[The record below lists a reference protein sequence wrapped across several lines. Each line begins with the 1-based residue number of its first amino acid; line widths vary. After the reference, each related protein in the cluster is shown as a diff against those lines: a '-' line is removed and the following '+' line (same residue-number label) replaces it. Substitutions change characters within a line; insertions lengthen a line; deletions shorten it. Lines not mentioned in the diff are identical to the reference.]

1 MNNLTINKIGF
12 WSAALAVIFGFGY
25 CIPQILSELK
35 VLPHPQDLFWLF
47 LPSLFL
53 APVFLIAMISL
64 HYTADTGL
72 KIWTSIG
79 VAFAIL
85 YCADVSIVYFTQLS
99 VVVPAQ
105 LQGQVN
111 EKRVLLFDIKTFL
124 MAVDCLGYF
133 FMSLSTFFAAFAF
146 IKNKWLYRGL
156 LWNGALMPIL
166 ILAYFYPVFYY
177 VGALWMITFPLA
189 MINAAIF
196 FKNDSQTK
204 FKISVEYETK
214 YRMAPGSSDA
224 EESNFAA
231 KN

>member
-1 MNNLTINKIGF
+1 MNNLTINKIGL
-12 WSAALAVIFGFGY
+12 WSATLSVIFGLGY
-25 CIPQILSELK
+25 SIPQILSELK
-35 VLPHPQDLFWLF
+35 VIPHPQDLFWLF

-53 APVFLIAMISL
+53 APVFLISMICL
-64 HYTADTGL
+64 HYAADAGL
-72 KIWTSIG
+72 KICTAIG
-79 VAFAIL
+79 AAFAIL
-85 YCADVSIVYFTQLS
+85 YCADVSMVYFTQLS

-105 LQGQVN
+105 LQGQVS
-111 EKRVLLFDIKTFL
+111 EKQVLLFDRKTFL

-146 IKNKWLYRGL
+146 RKNKWLYRGL

-166 ILAYFYPVFYY
+166 VLAYFYPVFYY
-177 VGALWMITFPLA
+177 VGAVWMITFPLA
-189 MINAAIF
+189 MISAVKF

-214 YRMAPGSSDA
+214 YRMAPGSPDA